1 METPIPFLP
10 ADMLVDLQSKPASEL
25 RVRDVVRTLVSRIA
39 INGNTMVWIGSGL
52 SMGCG
57 YPGWRAAVAELCKEC
72 IPGKA
77 DIRPSTVASELL
89 EWAQRCKDTEPDKYI
104 RTLERLFAGQ
114 PTTMRPAYSSI
125 CGCPFKFL
133 VTTNFDTCLANA
145 TGFRHGIL
153 SYPDLR
159 VFAFPYA
166 NTVVYL
172 HGRAKEKQTAHL
184 LFGAK
189 DLDEAYNRSFIPS
202 ALSQLLGSF
211 PSIFV
216 GCGLDE
222 AVLRNLFRHLRQIHS
237 HTQTEPQLKT
247 ILLPDEA
254 DSSKRNEQ
262 IKTMDELGI
271 DILRYP
277 IDEDAGNDRYHYLDA
292 IWALVREEIRDN
304 MQPILLQGGGLP

>member
-1 METPIPFLP
+1 
-10 ADMLVDLQSKPASEL
+10 
-25 RVRDVVRTLVSRIA
+25 
-39 INGNTMVWIGSGL
+39 MVWIGSGL

-57 YPGWRAAVAELCKEC
+57 YPGWRSAVAELCEEC

-89 EWAQRCKDTEPDKYI
+89 EWAQRCKDTEPDKYVK
-104 RTLERLFAGQ
+104 TLERLFAGEPQ
-114 PTTMRPAYSSI
+114 TMRPAYSSI

-145 TGFRHGIL
+145 SGFRHGVL

-159 VFAFPYA
+159 IFSFPYA

-172 HGRAKEKQTAHL
+172 HGRAKGAQTKHL
-184 LFGAK
+184 LFGAR
-189 DLDEAYNRSFIPS
+189 DLEEAYRFSFITA
-202 ALSQLLGSF
+202 ALSLLLGSF

-216 GCGLDE
+216 GCGLNE
-222 AVLRNLFRHLRQIHS
+222 AVLRNLFRQLRQIHS
-237 HTQTEPQLKT
+237 HTQTDPQPKT

-254 DSSKRNEQ
+254 GTARREEQ
-262 IKTMDELGI
+262 ITGMNELGI
-271 DILRYP
+271 DIIRYP
-277 IDEDAGNDRYHYLDA
+277 IDDDASNDRYHYLDE
-292 IWALVREEIRDN
+292 IWALVRQEIREN